1 MNTELNSVEVF
12 IDSIKNRQEDIKKLD
27 EFIVSVAPELKREV
41 LDAAGIPM
49 IGYGE
54 LIKNDK
60 GKKIWPLIG
69 LAAKS
74 NYISIFVAGE
84 KDGVSLPQI
93 YDKDKLGKVNNGK
106 KCIRFKNIDD
116 LNLDEIK
123 NLIKD
128 SIEWREKELA
138 Q

>member
-1 MNTELNSVEVF
+1 MKNELDSVEVF
-12 IDSIKNRQEDIKKLD
+12 IDNIEARQEDIRKLD
-27 EFIVSVAPELKREV
+27 KFIVKVAPHLKREI

-54 LIKNDK
+54 LIKDK
-60 GKKIWPLIG
+60 KGSKIWPLIG
-69 LAAKS
+69 VASKS

-84 KDGVSLPQI
+84 KEGIPLPQI

-116 LNLDEIK
+116 LNLNEME

-128 SIEWREKELA
+128 SISWREKEC
-138 Q
+138 